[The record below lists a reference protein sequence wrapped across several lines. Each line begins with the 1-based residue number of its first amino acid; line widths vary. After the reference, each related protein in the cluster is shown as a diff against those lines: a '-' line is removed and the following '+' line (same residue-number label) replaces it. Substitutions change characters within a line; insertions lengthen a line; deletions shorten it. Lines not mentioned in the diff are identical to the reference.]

1 MSHTILTFPETL
13 RSKVSEDGFPH
24 ISFSMVRGEMGEFTD
39 IHLFIPIG
47 MASSDSMNYGSTELG
62 IVGAAAQATR
72 LGGDASVGMEDII
85 SRATSSFKGMGGT
98 AGAASAAAELKSGL
112 VVNPF
117 TSVTFEGVNVRSFEF
132 AFKLIPSSRNE
143 SKTAHKIE
151 NAFRKYMY
159 PKSRGAGALEYPPT
173 FRIEFM
179 AGGLPNKY
187 MPRIIDTYLTTMST
201 NYNATG
207 NSFHT
212 NDGVLGAAPTEID
225 ISMTFQEVRAIT
237 RDDLYGDTLTYKDGY
252 DNAGH
257 TVGTPGDM
265 PGESAVP
272 TNETTNS
279 QPGGG

>member
-85 SRATSSFKGMGGT
+85 SRATSSFKSMGGA
-98 AGAASAAAELKSGL
+98 AGAAAAAAELKSGL

>member
-85 SRATSSFKGMGGT
+85 SRATSSFKSMGGT
-98 AGAASAAAELKSGL
+98 AGAAAASAELKSGL

>member
-24 ISFSMVRGEMGEFTD
+24 ISFSMVRGEVGEFTD
-39 IHLFIPIG
+39 IHLFVPVG
-47 MASSDSMNYGSTELG
+47 MAANDGMNYGSTELG
-62 IVGAAAQATR
+62 IIGAAAQATR

-85 SRATSSFKGMGGT
+85 SRATASFKSMGGS

-132 AFKLIPSSRNE
+132 AFKLIPSSRDE

-159 PKSRGAGALEYPPT
+159 PKARGAGALEYPPT

-179 AGGLPNKY
+179 SGGLPNKY

-237 RDDLYGDTLTYKDGY
+237 RDDLYGEDLVYRDGY

-257 TVGTPGDM
+257 TVGTPGDI

-279 QPGGG
+279 QPEGG